1 MIKLFVLVGFAIIL
15 VVIWIW
21 SARNADSES
30 ILNHDIHKSVE
41 ENNQLTSTISL
52 LKKENADLRAIKY
65 ADDNIFQFIRC
76 INIPQYP
83 ICSPTDPN
91 TDPTKGSDP
100 GSGGVA
106 CRSKQINCNWFKL
119 VLENDPVAVERMKQ
133 ATDKYYQT
141 GKPHNLSELTNPI
154 KNVSW
159 FF

>member
-1 MIKLFVLVGFAIIL
+1 MIYFGVAII
-15 VVIWIW
+15 VIIIIIIIVIIIIWIGRKNNL
-21 SARNADSES
+21 SDLTKNH
-30 ILNHDIHKSVE
+30 LNKNIVE
-41 ENNQLTSTISL
+41 NHNLQNEIDL
-52 LKKENADLRAIKY
+52 LKKENKELRDIKY

-83 ICSPTDPN
+83 ICSAANKSD
-91 TDPTKGSDP
+91 TK
-100 GSGGVA
+100 SGGVV
-106 CRSKQINCNWFKL
+106 CRSKQINCDWFKL
-119 VLENDPVAVERMKQ
+119 VLENNPVAVERMKM